1 MPSRSSG
8 TSLNPS
14 GGPGCF
20 GRGCFGPA
28 SAAFVRAQI
37 FSSLLRGTRS
47 APGYPEPAAMAA
59 PTEFDYEWM
68 DSTTNARCPRG
79 GRERAKEGGGDE
91 GTGGRAPQTTP
102 WGPGR
107 GREGGGTATA
117 RPPGYSP
124 RRGPRSTTT
133 CGRAFQCPIVVL
145 VGRPRRSAASA
156 DRQVRWRALAVVPC
170 RHKLTG
176 WKEAVMGGGRG
187 ARGLEGGMA
196 LAEER
201 RSSPNAHPSFP
212 PSLTPERSGAGA
224 TSRTAPSTRGG
235 RGPGGSR
242 RAQHHRSRSWA
253 PSSTDLQDQE
263 TPSSTDL
270 QDQERARRRR
280 GHRAAAAAL
289 LTAPTEGPGA

>member
-1 MPSRSSG
+1 MAASALLQPHSSGLRSFQASYGARARHPGTLSQPPWRPRRSST
-8 TSLNPS
+8 TSGWTPLPTC
-14 GGPGCF
+14 G
-20 GRGCFGPA
+20 
-28 SAAFVRAQI
+28 
-37 FSSLLRGTRS
+37 
-47 APGYPEPAAMAA
+47 APEEG
-59 PTEFDYEWM
+59 
-68 DSTTNARCPRG
+68 
-79 GRERAKEGGGDE
+79 AKEGGGDE
-91 GTGGRAPQTTP
+91 GTGGGAPQTTP

-187 ARGLEGGMA
+187 AGGQEGGMA

-235 RGPGGSR
+235 RGPGGNR

>member
-1 MPSRSSG
+1 MRV
-8 TSLNPS
+8 L
-14 GGPGCF
+14 
-20 GRGCFGPA
+20 
-28 SAAFVRAQI
+28 
-37 FSSLLRGTRS
+37 
-47 APGYPEPAAMAA
+47 
-59 PTEFDYEWM
+59 
-68 DSTTNARCPRG
+68 
-79 GRERAKEGGGDE
+79 
-91 GTGGRAPQTTP
+91 GGRAPQTTP

-187 ARGLEGGMA
+187 AGGQEGGMA

-201 RSSPNAHPSFP
+201 RSSPKAHPSLP
-212 PSLTPERSGAGA
+212 PSLHSRKIWQWSYVTDGSFNPWWKGTWWKQAG
-224 TSRTAPSTRGG
+224 TAPPQPLLGTVIH
-235 RGPGGSR
+235 GPPRPGDTVIHGPPRPGESSSS
-242 RAQHHRSRSWA
+242 AWA
-253 PSSTDLQDQE
+253 PSGGCS
-263 TPSSTDL
+263 
-270 QDQERARRRR
+270 
-280 GHRAAAAAL
+280 
-289 LTAPTEGPGA
+289 PTYSPY

>member
-1 MPSRSSG
+1 M
-8 TSLNPS
+8 
-14 GGPGCF
+14 
-20 GRGCFGPA
+20 
-28 SAAFVRAQI
+28 
-37 FSSLLRGTRS
+37 
-47 APGYPEPAAMAA
+47 E
-59 PTEFDYEWM
+59 
-68 DSTTNARCPRG
+68 
-79 GRERAKEGGGDE
+79 
-91 GTGGRAPQTTP
+91 
-102 WGPGR
+102 
-107 GREGGGTATA
+107 
-117 RPPGYSP
+117 SP
-124 RRGPRSTTT
+124 RRYGYTESTRTFTKAWPREYDDLWQGIPVPH
-133 CGRAFQCPIVVL
+133 C
-145 VGRPRRSAASA
+145 RPRRSAASA

-170 RHKLTG
+170 RRKLTG

-187 ARGLEGGMA
+187 AGGQEGGMA

-263 TPSSTDL
+263 
-270 QDQERARRRR
+270 RARRRR

>member
-1 MPSRSSG
+1 MRV
-8 TSLNPS
+8 L
-14 GGPGCF
+14 GGEPPKRHPG
-20 GRGCFGPA
+20 A
-28 SAAFVRAQI
+28 
-37 FSSLLRGTRS
+37 
-47 APGYPEPAAMAA
+47 
-59 PTEFDYEWM
+59 
-68 DSTTNARCPRG
+68 
-79 GRERAKEGGGDE
+79 
-91 GTGGRAPQTTP
+91 
-102 WGPGR
+102 
-107 GREGGGTATA
+107 REGGGTATT
-117 RPPGYSP
+117 RPPGRSP

-145 VGRPRRSAASA
+145 VGRPRQSAASA

-187 ARGLEGGMA
+187 ARGQEGGMA

-263 TPSSTDL
+263 
-270 QDQERARRRR
+270 RARRRR